1 MLEYYT
7 VSKKHTF
14 EGVEVLRYRITF
26 PVISDSEEISVF
38 YREIGDAAADF
49 CSTKLTVY
57 AEERYTDCTDPK
69 KKFLYT
75 PLCYELEGK
84 VTHTDGELMFIMLRA
99 RTYQRYPRD
108 SGTSVYDAHAWS
120 LSDKCLLPPKH
131 AARCFLG
138 KRKLPRDI
146 GKNGFLV
153 DNGTPYICYPH
164 GTERLPMD

>member
-7 VSKKHTF
+7 LSKKHTC

-84 VTHTDGELMFIMLRA
+84 VTHFDGELMFIMLRA

-108 SGTSVYDAHAWS
+108 SGTRYAAASMPNRTS
-120 LSDKCLLPPKH
+120 SSRPPYTAFPCAGQRYSAPPSPASYAPRCSST
-131 AARCFLG
+131 AA
-138 KRKLPRDI
+138 
-146 GKNGFLV
+146 
-153 DNGTPYICYPH
+153 
-164 GTERLPMD
+164 